1 MVQDGTLEKL
11 MNRWLFP
18 KSGPV
23 MGLDP
28 SIKLMLSDL
37 SVVPEP
43 APSQPFVFSVSSK
56 VQKKKLTYQKTDK
69 NSMSNRISS
78 GFKRGWL
85 ENPPF
90 KTR

>member
-1 MVQDGTLEKL
+1 MAMSQNGTRMVQDGTLEKL
-11 MNRWLFP
+11 MNRCLFP

-28 SIKLMLSDL
+28 SIKLML

-56 VQKKKLTYQKTDK
+56 VQKKKLTCQK
-69 NSMSNRISS
+69 NR
-78 GFKRGWL
+78 
-85 ENPPF
+85 
-90 KTR
+90 